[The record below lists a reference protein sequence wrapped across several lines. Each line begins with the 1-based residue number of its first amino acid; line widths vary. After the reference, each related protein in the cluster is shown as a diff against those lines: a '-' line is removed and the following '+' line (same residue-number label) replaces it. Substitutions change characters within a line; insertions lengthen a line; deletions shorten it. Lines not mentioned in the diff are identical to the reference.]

1 LPKTKYDAFT
11 YLLFKQPIMYKILL
25 SIFFMGTTLLTT
37 AQDTTQPTG
46 LMVGDKAP
54 NITGKSFDLKKTL
67 KDGAVIVLFY
77 RGQWCPFCNKQ
88 LKNFNDSLQML
99 KDKGATVI
107 AITPETEENSMKTIE
122 KSKASFTIINDK
134 KLKIAKAYK
143 VNFAVDENTISKYKK
158 YGIDFNKANGE
169 NGANL
174 PVPATYIIGKDGTIK
189 FVYFNPDYSKRVSV
203 ATLLEQL

>member
-1 LPKTKYDAFT
+1 MKKIQ
-11 YLLFKQPIMYKILL
+11 LFLAIMAIAL
-25 SIFFMGTTLLTT
+25 SSI
-37 AQDTTQPTG
+37 AQDTTKPTG

-54 NITGKSFDLKKTL
+54 NISTKNFDLAKTL
-67 KDGAVIVLFY
+67 KEGSVIVLFY

-88 LKNFNDSLQML
+88 LMHFNDSLQLL

-122 KSKASFTIINDK
+122 KTKASFAIINDK
-134 KLKIAKAYK
+134 NLKLSKAYK
-143 VNFAVDENTISKYKK
+143 VNFAVDEITIDKYKK
-158 YGIDFNKANGE
+158 YGIDFDKANGE

-189 FVYFNPDYSKRVSV
+189 FVYFNPNYSQRVSV
-203 ATLLEQL
+203 ATLLEKL